1 MIYLFWWLF
10 QDLLQVLVHG
20 WILAPDVFLMA
31 LLFALP
37 LKDHEGGLLL
47 WVAFLGGILWDLRWS
62 GLIGLTGGLYV
73 MALMGMKGIWEL
85 VPPSAKGFRIV
96 LGLVLGFHFIVG
108 LLRLLF
114 FGGQGEALFVQFAG
128 QQLGGALV
136 ALLSYLSY
144 IGGRSSFHE

>member
-10 QDLLQVLVHG
+10 QDLLQVLVHD

-37 LKDHEGGLLL
+37 LKDHKGGLLL

>member
-1 MIYLFWWLF
+1 M
-10 QDLLQVLVHG
+10 HG

-85 VPPSAKGFRIV
+85 VPP
-96 LGLVLGFHFIVG
+96 
-108 LLRLLF
+108 
-114 FGGQGEALFVQFAG
+114 FG
-128 QQLGGALV
+128 
-136 ALLSYLSY
+136 
-144 IGGRSSFHE
+144 